1 MRRVD
6 SFLSALS
13 SPRTFWLP
21 VWLLSIRSLSL
32 PSYLCGEHPNSP
44 NILKIR
50 GLSQDFIDVGAN
62 SFIVLDRLYQ
72 TLTDKISYWKERR
85 DNGFVN
91 FFDFRGKKQKA
102 FLAER
107 LAVGFDIASA
117 LEYLHDRK

>member
-1 MRRVD
+1 ME
-6 SFLSALS
+6 
-13 SPRTFWLP
+13 
-21 VWLLSIRSLSL
+21 LLTIVAFSRPI
-32 PSYLCGEHPNSP
+32 PPHHYSP

-50 GLSQDFIDVGAN
+50 GLSQDFIDAGAN
-62 SFIVLDRLYQ
+62 SFIILDRLYQ
-72 TLTDKISYWKERR
+72 TLTEKISYWKDRR

-117 LEYLHDRK
+117 LEYLHERK